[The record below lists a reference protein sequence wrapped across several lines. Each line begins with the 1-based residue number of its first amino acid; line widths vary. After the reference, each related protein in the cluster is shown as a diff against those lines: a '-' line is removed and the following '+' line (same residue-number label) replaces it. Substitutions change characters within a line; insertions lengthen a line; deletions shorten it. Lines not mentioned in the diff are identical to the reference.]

1 MAKDMYSFSD
11 IFTGCLTS
19 LRWQSGIYWKDG
31 VRNEYKKYM
40 N

>member
-1 MAKDMYSFSD
+1 MAKDMYSFPD
-11 IFTGCLTS
+11 IFGCLTS